1 MKRWGILVMTTAL
14 LSQGA
19 GLACRSNDESP
30 AAKTRPRRSTPR
42 TPNAQEARA
51 AANIDL
57 AALQTHVP
65 EYAGR
70 GRDLFA
76 YGREPSPVVERPPVD
91 NTTATTVPPTPRR
104 PAPTSAPQAK
114 VDLKFAG
121 FVEKTQAN
129 GEPQKI
135 AVFLSG
141 EEILTGAEGQLVA
154 NRYKVVEIGLES
166 VTVAVEGT
174 QFTQKIPL
182 RAN

>member
-1 MKRWGILVMTTAL
+1 MKRWGLLLAAATL
-14 LSQGA
+14 LSQGL
-19 GLACRSNDESP
+19 GLACRSSEDTPTATSP
-30 AAKTRPRRSTPR
+30 PRRSTSRRPNVRETR
-42 TPNAQEARA
+42 TTAD
-51 AANIDL
+51 IDL
-57 AALQTHVP
+57 TALQTEVP
-65 EYAGR
+65 EYAGQ

-76 YGREPSPVVERPPVD
+76 YGREPRPVVERPPVE

-104 PAPTSAPQAK
+104 TAQPRESTLN

-129 GEPQKI
+129 GESQKF

-141 EEILTGAEGQLVA
+141 EEILTGAEGELVG

>member
-1 MKRWGILVMTTAL
+1 MTATL
-14 LSQGA
+14 LGQGG
-19 GLACRSNDESP
+19 GLACRSSDTPTAE
-30 AAKTRPRRSTPR
+30 TRPRRSTSR
-42 TPNAQEARA
+42 EPNVRETQA

-57 AALQTHVP
+57 AALQTDVP

-70 GRDLFA
+70 GRDLFS
-76 YGREPSPVVERPPVD
+76 YGREPSPVVERPPVAAP
-91 NTTATTVPPTPRR
+91 TATTVPPTPRG
-104 PAPTSAPQAK
+104 PAQNASAPQPV

-129 GEPQKI
+129 GEQQKF

-141 EEILTGAEGQLVA
+141 EEIFTGTEGEIVG